1 MKQAI
6 KLTKMITMGLI
17 TFCAMGLT
25 NATFAGSTTND
36 PIEFKFIGKVNDQPV
51 FQLNLDDKKGEEF
64 FISIEDEN
72 NFLLYSEKLKVTE
85 AAFTRNYRL
94 DVNSSDMNDAGF
106 GIKVEVTSALTQKKE
121 VYRITSHTTV
131 RENIVVAQL

>member
-6 KLTKMITMGLI
+6 KSTKMITMGLF

-25 NATFAGSTTND
+25 NATFAAPAVND

-64 FISIEDEN
+64 FISIKDEN
-72 NFLLYSEKLKVTE
+72 NFLLYSEKLKVTDSL
-85 AAFTRNYRL
+85 FTRNYRL
-94 DVNSSDMNDAGF
+94 AVDAADMNAAGF
-106 GIKVEVTSALTQKKE
+106 GVKVEVTSAKTHKKE
-121 VYRITSHTTV
+121 VYKITSHTTV